1 MNRSSYIVLRS
12 FLVAGTLA
20 SIAGT
25 AVAQVNTVY
34 NFENLAAG
42 TSVTN
47 QYRGV
52 TIGRVF
58 GASVTPCVIATESN
72 SVSPTRVLR
81 TPFAGEEFSPHF
93 MRLNFTQA
101 QRFVQFGMGPSNIF
115 CNAPANRMRVTAY
128 NGAGTLLFSRDYV
141 VNVAGANTL
150 VQVGNP
156 TGPFEISRIDIDGSV
171 PGFCAE
177 QGESIDDLTFLPDT
191 TPPVVNITAPA
202 DDACVCG
209 NSSVIVSGSTC
220 EPDGVYLNEQ
230 LEYSEF
236 PDGPWTLVQQ
246 FNTPFCPPGG
256 TLYSWNTGSLP
267 GGQYYIRVTA
277 TNVDGW
283 STSETRRIVI
293 DKTPP
298 GINLRSPSGD
308 APTPIYSG
316 QICFDGSVGDQ
327 GCANPTWTLQWRPGT
342 SGAWN
347 NVAPA
352 ATSTII
358 NDPLGSWNVSSLADG
373 PYQVRVTATDTCGQT
388 TDLTGRNVIVDN
400 TPPVSVITDP
410 MNCQNVGGVVIIRGT
425 AFDANIS
432 GWALQVTGGAS
443 HGWTT
448 IATGTSNIVNGV
460 LGAFNTTGQPKCAY
474 AVRLIVNDRSITGCG
489 SGVQSRE
496 YVTTIDV
503 AQPGQCD
510 DIDFNNDG
518 SVFDPADIDAFLRV
532 YSEGPCEL

>member
-1 MNRSSYIVLRS
+1 MIRASSIAIRS

-20 SIAGT
+20 SVAGT
-25 AVAQVNTVY
+25 ASAQVNTVY

-42 TSVTN
+42 TSVSN

-52 TIGRVF
+52 TIARVF
-58 GASVTPCVIATESN
+58 GASATPCVIATESN
-72 SVSPTRVLR
+72 SASPTRVLR
-81 TPFAGEEFSPHF
+81 TPFPGEEFSPHF

-128 NGAGTLLFSRDYV
+128 NSAGTLLFTRDYS
-141 VNVAGANTL
+141 VNVTGANTL
-150 VQVGNP
+150 VQVGSE
-156 TGPFEISRIDIDGSV
+156 TGPFQISRIDIDGSV
-171 PGFCAE
+171 PGFCSE

-191 TPPVVNITAPA
+191 TPPVVNITSPA

-209 NSSVIVSGSTC
+209 NSPVVVTGSTC
-220 EPDGVYLNEQ
+220 EPDGVYASER
-230 LEYSEF
+230 LEHSEF
-236 PDGPWTLVQQ
+236 PDGPWTLIQS
-246 FNTPFCPPGG
+246 FTSPLCGG
-256 TLYSWNTGSLP
+256 GSLYTWDTSALP
-267 GGQYYIRVTA
+267 AGQRYIRLTA
-277 TNVDGW
+277 TNIDGW
-283 STSETRRIVI
+283 STSEVRRIVL
-293 DKTPP
+293 DKNPP

-327 GCANPTWTLQWRPGT
+327 GCSNPTWTLQWRPGA
-342 SGAWN
+342 SGSWN

-352 ATSTII
+352 TTSTVI
-358 NDPLGSWNVSSLADG
+358 NDPLGSWNVASQPDG
-373 PYQVRVTATDTCGQT
+373 AYQVRVTATDGCGLT
-388 TDLTGRNVIVDN
+388 TDLTARNVIVDN
-400 TPPVSVITDP
+400 TPPIANISDP
-410 MNCQNVGGVVIIRGT
+410 LNCANVGGVVIIRGT

-460 LGAFNTTGQPKCAY
+460 LGTFNTSGQPKCAY
-474 AVRLIVNDRSITGCG
+474 AVRLIVNDRAITGCG